1 MSKPAIRIS
10 LIDKN
15 RIEMLVGVHRRGFL
29 QNIKLVSRFPKKAP
43 SIKITRMIA
52 PTNISVVEWRN
63 IVGLLVVFI
72 TIMKDGK
79 L

>member
-1 MSKPAIRIS
+1 MTKLAIRIS

-15 RIEMLVGVHRRGFL
+15 RVEMLVGLRRRGFH
-29 QNIKLVSRFPKKAP
+29 QNIKLPKKAP

-52 PTNISVVEWRN
+52 PTNISVVEWRK

-79 L
+79 LY